1 MGITL
6 TRKERRELERT
17 VRRATAAQRDVQRA
31 KIALLVAEGWGN
43 AAIARALGC
52 AENTVRR
59 WRRRF
64 AERRREGLEDRPRS
78 GRPRTYDDR
87 ARTVVKGIACELPA
101 TRGLPLSRLSLADL
115 HGEVRRELRPCP
127 SRSTIGRWLRED
139 AIKPWQHRMWVTPR
153 APDFYVKASRVLDL
167 YHARWRGKPLAEGDV
182 VLCGDEKTCLQVVR
196 RAVATR
202 PPAPGNPMR
211 VEHEYSRHG
220 VLAYQAVL
228 NVRTGKVR
236 GQCVRKNTKKAFRRL
251 VDRRMKRRDC
261 RAARRVFWILDN
273 GGAHDPRTF
282 PAWLAEHHPN
292 AVAVYLPVH
301 GSWLNEVEIYFGI
314 VQRKALTPSD
324 FRDREA
330 LAGRVRGFERRYDR
344 TAKPFRWTFTRRK
357 LRALLDSLETR
368 GS

>member
-1 MGITL
+1 MGCPTPGPLPAMGITL

-167 YHARWRGKPLAEGDV
+167 YHARGRGK
-182 VLCGDEKTCLQVVR
+182 R
-196 RAVATR
+196 
-202 PPAPGNPMR
+202 MR
-211 VEHEYSRHG
+211 GEHESSRHG

-314 VQRKALTPSD
+314 VQRKALTTSD

-330 LAGRVRGFERRYDR
+330 LRAGCGASSGGTTGRR
-344 TAKPFRWTFTRRK
+344 
-357 LRALLDSLETR
+357 
-368 GS
+368 

>member
-182 VLCGDEKTCLQVVR
+182 VLCGDEKTCLQVLR
-196 RAVATR
+196 RAVPTR
-202 PPAPGNPMR
+202 PPAPGCPAR
-211 VEHEYSRHG
+211 VEHEYTRHG
-220 VLAYQAVL
+220 VLVYGRPAAIRDLDVDHLRRAVPVSSACRL
-228 NVRTGKVR
+228 YASTIRCTSLCRTTSSFPNSTNAIASIPARMSRTWMRPDACSR
-236 GQCVRKNTKKAFRRL
+236 GRS
-251 VDRRMKRRDC
+251 
-261 RAARRVFWILDN
+261 I
-273 GGAHDPRTF
+273 
-282 PAWLAEHHPN
+282 
-292 AVAVYLPVH
+292 
-301 GSWLNEVEIYFGI
+301 
-314 VQRKALTPSD
+314 
-324 FRDREA
+324 
-330 LAGRVRGFERRYDR
+330 
-344 TAKPFRWTFTRRK
+344 
-357 LRALLDSLETR
+357 
-368 GS
+368 